1 MAEYRIRDRNVL
13 LSRIIP
19 LFDQHLL
26 LTSKYYNYALFKK
39 ALLVAT
45 NRSFTTLQKHQMLT
59 SLRMESVVF
68 TRRLCD
74 IRSKDQ
80 RAQYKSFTTGIMT
93 RKPCHNYRSP
103 LDPRGNLPDS
113 LIQEPLTGR
122 SRDKRSL
129 RPDL

>member
-59 SLRMESVVF
+59 SLRMESV
-68 TRRLCD
+68 
-74 IRSKDQ
+74 
-80 RAQYKSFTTGIMT
+80 AQYKSFTTL
-93 RKPCHNYRSP
+93 RSNNVNALQFISP
-103 LDPRGNLPDS
+103 A
-113 LIQEPLTGR
+113 
-122 SRDKRSL
+122 
-129 RPDL
+129 